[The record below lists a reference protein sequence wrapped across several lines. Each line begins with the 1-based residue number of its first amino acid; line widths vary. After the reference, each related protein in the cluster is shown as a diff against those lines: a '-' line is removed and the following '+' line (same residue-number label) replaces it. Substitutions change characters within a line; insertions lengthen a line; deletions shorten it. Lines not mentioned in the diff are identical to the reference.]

1 MSADAAEIAEL
12 AELAELAGRLAKAR
26 ADRTPIGSLSA
37 AQPGFDLDSA
47 YEVQRMARRDA
58 GPLAGWKL
66 GVTSRAKQA
75 QVGVHEPV
83 RGYLAAS
90 DALDLGEPLVA
101 AHHIQPRA
109 EPEIVFIMGAD
120 LSGPSVTSSAV
131 LAATASVAVGLEI
144 LDSRYTD
151 YKFSMPDVVADN
163 TSASRYLV
171 GSAVPAAGLDLRLL
185 GVVLEHNGEVI
196 ATAAG
201 AAALGHPAAAV
212 AWLVRSL
219 AAENEGLRA
228 GDIVLSGGL
237 TAAVPVRAGDVVT
250 ATADRL
256 GSIELGCV

>member
-1 MSADAAEIAEL
+1 MSSSFSTAEVAT
-12 AELAELAGRLAKAR
+12 RLAKAR
-26 ADRTPIGSLSA
+26 RDRTAIGSLSA
-37 AQPGFDLDSA
+37 EFDGFDLA
-47 YEVQRMARRDA
+47 AGYEVQRLLRREA

-75 QVGVHEPV
+75 QVGVHEPI
-83 RGYLAAS
+83 RGFLAAE
-90 DALDLGEPLVA
+90 DGLDLGEPLVTGR
-101 AHHIQPRA
+101 HIQPRC

-120 LSGPSVTSSAV
+120 LAGPAVTSSAV
-131 LAATASVAVGLEI
+131 LAATASVAVGIEV

-151 YKFSMPDVVADN
+151 YKFTMPDVVADN
-163 TSASRYLV
+163 TSAGRYVV
-171 GSAVPAAGLDLRLL
+171 GSAVPAAGLDLRLI
-185 GVVLEHNGEVI
+185 GVLLEHNGEVV

-237 TAAVPVRAGDVVT
+237 TAAVPVKAGDVVT
-250 ATADRL
+250 VSADRL
-256 GSIELGCV
+256 GSVELGCT

>member
-1 MSADAAEIAEL
+1 MTSADEIA
-12 AELAELAGRLAKAR
+12 ARLAKAR
-26 ADRTPIGSLSA
+26 ADRTPIGSFSA
-37 AQPGFDLDSA
+37 ELDGFDLASA
-47 YEVQRMARRDA
+47 YEVQRLLRNDA
-58 GPLAGWKL
+58 GALAGWKL

-83 RGYLAAS
+83 RGYLAAG
-90 DALDLGEPLVA
+90 DGLDLGEPLVVA
-101 AHHIQPRA
+101 EHIQPRA
-109 EPEIVFIMGAD
+109 EPEIVFVMGAD
-120 LSGPSVTSSAV
+120 LAGPSVTSSAV
-131 LAATASVAVGLEI
+131 LAATASVAVGIEV

-151 YKFSMPDVVADN
+151 YKFTMPDVVADN
-163 TSASRYLV
+163 TSAGRYLV
-171 GSAVPAAGLDLRLL
+171 GAGVPAAGLDLRLL
-185 GVVLEHNGEVI
+185 GVVLEHNGEVV

-219 AAENEGLRA
+219 ASENEGLRA

-250 ATADRL
+250 VTADRL

>member
-1 MSADAAEIAEL
+1 MTFDASEVAA
-12 AELAELAGRLAKAR
+12 RLTKAR
-26 ADRTPIGSLSA
+26 ADRTAIGSLSA
-37 AQPGFDLDSA
+37 ELGPFDLACA
-47 YEVQRMARRDA
+47 YEVQRLLRREA

-83 RGYLAAS
+83 RGFLAAR
-90 DALDLGEPLVA
+90 DGLDLGAPLAVA
-101 AHHIQPRA
+101 EHIQPRC

-131 LAATASVAVGLEI
+131 V
-144 LDSRYTD
+144 
-151 YKFSMPDVVADN
+151 
-163 TSASRYLV
+163 
-171 GSAVPAAGLDLRLL
+171 
-185 GVVLEHNGEVI
+185 

-250 ATADRL
+250 VTADRL
-256 GSIELGCV
+256 GTVELGCVLWSRTGLVSLPWSRWTARMGGRSGRSRTPGGLSR

>member
-1 MSADAAEIAEL
+1 MTSPDEIA
-12 AELAELAGRLAKAR
+12 ARLTKAR
-26 ADRTPIGSLSA
+26 ADRAPISSLSA
-37 AQPGFDLDSA
+37 ELDGFSLGAA
-47 YEVQRMARRDA
+47 YEVQRLLRLES
-58 GPLAGWKL
+58 GQLSGWKL

-83 RGYLAAS
+83 RGHLAAA
-90 DALDLGEPLVA
+90 DALDLGEPLVVSD
-101 AHHIQPRA
+101 HIQPRC

-131 LAATASVAVGLEI
+131 LAATASVAVGIEV

-151 YKFSMPDVVADN
+151 YKFTMPDVVADN
-163 TSASRYLV
+163 TSAGRYLV

-185 GVVLEHNGEVI
+185 GVVLEHNGDVV

-219 AAENEGLRA
+219 AGENEGLRA

-250 ATADRL
+250 VTADRL

>member
-1 MSADAAEIAEL
+1 MASSFDAAEVA
-12 AELAELAGRLAKAR
+12 ARLAKAR
-26 ADRTPIGSLSA
+26 ADRVAIGSLSA
-37 AQPGFDLDSA
+37 SFGGFDLA
-47 YEVQRMARRDA
+47 AGYEVQRLLRREA

-83 RGYLAAS
+83 RGYLAAA
-90 DALDLGEPLVA
+90 DALDLGAPLVVSQ
-101 AHHIQPRA
+101 HIQPRA
-109 EPEIVFIMGAD
+109 EPEIVFIMGSD
-120 LSGPSVTSSAV
+120 LAGPSVTSSAV
-131 LAATASVAVGLEI
+131 LAATASVAVGIEV

-151 YKFSMPDVVADN
+151 YKFTMPDVVADN
-163 TSASRYLV
+163 TSAGRYLV
-171 GSAVPAAGLDLRLL
+171 GSAVPAAGLDLRLI
-185 GVVLEHNGEVI
+185 GVVLEHNGELA

-237 TAAVPVRAGDVVT
+237 TAAVPVKAGDVVT
-250 ATADRL
+250 VTADRL
-256 GSIELGCV
+256 GTVELACV